1 MGKKFKSVQDMVKSL
16 SEDKEFDQQLAAQVN
31 NRRLSRFLFVLRNQ
45 KGMTQKQMAEKLGCT
60 QSRISKIEH
69 AEDMDLT
76 VKDLLDYGKVLDM
89 NINFNFAP
97 RKLKI
102 VDLIRFHLD
111 AIHQLIKR
119 LVNLSGDDDQM
130 GLGVLKAMRNTTDT
144 FAGNLLSNLKELIA
158 SQAKSNRFKKERF
171 TVSEISE
178 YFEEQDQKEEKDLV
192 EK

>member
-1 MGKKFKSVQDMVKSL
+1 MAKKFKNVQDMVKSL
-16 SEDKEFDQQLAAQVN
+16 SEDKEFDQQFDEQVN
-31 NRRLSRFLFVLRNQ
+31 KRRLSRFLFVLRNQ

-76 VKDLLDYGKVLDM
+76 VKDLLDYGRVLDM

-97 RKLKI
+97 RNLKI
-102 VDLIRFHLD
+102 VDLIRFHLH

-119 LVNLSGDDDQM
+119 LVKLSGDDDQM

-144 FAGNLLSNLKELIA
+144 FAENLLSNLKDLIA
-158 SQAKSNRFKKERF
+158 AQAKSNKLFKKEMF
-171 TVSEISE
+171 TVSEISGD
-178 YFEEQDQKEEKDLV
+178 FEEQEQKELAHK
-192 EK
+192 